1 MKRRSNVMGVM
12 MIDLTG
18 MEDILREFLVES
30 YENLDRLDQEFVSL
44 EDNPGDLEV
53 LGSIFRTIHTIKG
66 TSGFFGFSKL
76 EKVTHV
82 GENLLSQLRDGS
94 RQLTPEITTTLLKM
108 VDAVREILRSI
119 ESTQSEGDTDYS
131 GLVEVL
137 SALVEGRGASSAEDV
152 PAVEAPVEAP
162 EASNTVA
169 FEAQEELEVELE
181 AEEEPP
187 APPAPPMGKVLV
199 DSGLANEEQ
208 IEDALR
214 EQAEGDPRHIGEILV
229 EKGGVPSGQVKE
241 ALKKQQSSGKPD
253 SSVADS
259 TLRVDV
265 VQLDRLMNLAGELVL
280 VRNQLLQYA
289 TRIEDTAF
297 NPILQRL
304 NLITTE
310 LQEGVMKTRMQPI
323 GNVWNKFPRVV
334 RDLAHAC
341 SKQVRLDMVGKDT
354 ELDKTL
360 LEAIKDPLT
369 HIIRNSVDHGVES
382 PADRIAAGKPAEGVI
397 HMRAYHE
404 GGQVNIEIQDDG
416 AGICASAV
424 KQKAIERGLI
434 TPEAAERM
442 SDRDLVNLIFM
453 PGFSTAKQVTN
464 VSGRGVGMDVV
475 KTNITRIGGV
485 VDMTSVEGE
494 GTTLKIKIPLTL
506 AIIPALVVK
515 AGEDRFA
522 VPQVSLLELVRLE
535 GEQAK
540 NGIEMLHG
548 APVYRLRGKLLPL
561 VHLREQLGFAPIEDS
576 QIINIAVLQ
585 AGDRSFGLV
594 VDEITDTEEIV
605 VKPLGSQLKQIR
617 IFSGATIMGDGSVAL
632 ILDVLGLAQQSRVIS
647 VDREQAMAD
656 KERHEE
662 DRDKDRQTLLLFRVG
677 GSRMAMPLS
686 EVDRLEEVE
695 AGRIERAG
703 EQEVIQYRGQI
714 LPLIRP
720 ERHLEERRSVP
731 RSEGDE
737 QRQDVQVVV
746 YSHNGGSFGLVV
758 DAIED
763 IADESVTVKR
773 EATRE
778 GVLGVIVVQDKITEM
793 LDVHRLASKVS

>member
-1 MKRRSNVMGVM
+1 MGVM

-119 ESTQSEGDTDYS
+119 ESTQAEGDTDYS
-131 GLVEVL
+131 ALVEVL
-137 SALVEGRGASSAEDV
+137 SALVEGRGASSAEEV
-152 PAVEAPVEAP
+152 PAAEAPVEAAPVEAP

-169 FEAQEELEVELE
+169 FEAPAEPETE
-181 AEEEPP
+181 AGEEPS

-199 DSGLANEEQ
+199 ESGLANEEQ

-241 ALKKQQSSGKPD
+241 ALKKQQASGKPD

-382 PADRIAAGKPAEGVI
+382 PAERIAAGKPAEGVI

-434 TPEAAERM
+434 TAEAAERM

-561 VHLREQLGFAPIEDS
+561 VHLREQLGFAPIDDS

-656 KERHEE
+656 QDKHED

-695 AGRIERAG
+695 AARIERAG

-731 RSEGDE
+731 RGESDE